1 MAKHTT
7 DPVLEHLVR
16 AVNESEQARVPL
28 TVSAH
33 GREISGLLIAERAYF
48 EQLAKDSPLLSAL
61 QPESGLLGK
70 EYTKD
75 VDDESGHHLHVRAAA
90 GEKSLWR
97 INIESVDAWSVGVSA
112 TADDDKGPF
121 ARLLGA

>member
-7 DPVLEHLVR
+7 DPVLQQLVR
-16 AVNESEQARVPL
+16 AVNESGRARVPL

-33 GREISGLLIAERAYF
+33 GREITGLLIAEEAYF

-70 EYTKD
+70 DYAKD
-75 VDDESGHHLHVRAAA
+75 VDDESGHRLHVRAA
-90 GEKSLWR
+90 GEEGLWR
-97 INIESVDAWSVGVSA
+97 INIESVDAWSVGVSHA
-112 TADDDKGPF
+112 AEDDKGPF
-121 ARLLGA
+121 ARLLSA